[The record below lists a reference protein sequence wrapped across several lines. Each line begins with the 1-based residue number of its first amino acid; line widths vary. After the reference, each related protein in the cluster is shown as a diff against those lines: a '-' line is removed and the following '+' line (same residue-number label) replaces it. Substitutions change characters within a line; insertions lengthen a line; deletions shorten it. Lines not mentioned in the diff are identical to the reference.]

1 MEGVNG
7 KTEKETETE
16 TERQRERERGGGKKA
31 ATIAKTT
38 KSDIR
43 LTSTIK

>member
-1 MEGVNG
+1 M
-7 KTEKETETE
+7 
-16 TERQRERERGGGKKA
+16 ERQRKRERQRQRDREREIEGGGEKA

>member
-1 MEGVNG
+1 M
-7 KTEKETETE
+7 
-16 TERQRERERGGGKKA
+16 ERQRKRERQRQRDKERDRGGGEKA